1 MEQAAIFKK
10 EASDERLMR
19 KESER
24 VVIFSTMIRS
34 KLLSSCLFCGEK
46 LNYLDW

>member
-19 KESER
+19 IEAER
-24 VVIFSTMIRS
+24 MVIFSTMA
-34 KLLSSCLFCGEK
+34 
-46 LNYLDW
+46 